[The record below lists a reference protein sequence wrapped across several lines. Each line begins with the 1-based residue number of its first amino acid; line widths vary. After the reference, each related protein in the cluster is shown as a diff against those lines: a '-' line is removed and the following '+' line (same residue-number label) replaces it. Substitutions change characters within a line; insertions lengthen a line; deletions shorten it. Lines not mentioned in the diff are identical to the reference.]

1 MSAGRRI
8 FVGDIHGCRK
18 EFERLLDRVRF
29 DPVGDELYLVGDV
42 VNRGPD
48 SLGALRLVRALNAR
62 VVIGNHDLHLLHVHA
77 GTRKP
82 KAGDT
87 LEELLAAPDAGE
99 LCAWLAAQPFVRT
112 FEDVYV
118 IHAGMHPAWT
128 DPQKELAASNR
139 VRPDA
144 AAQFATRVRYCD
156 GAGRQPDSDAADPG
170 PPFAPWFE
178 HYNPTRLGGRT
189 VVFGHWAAMGL
200 VHRPHLRGL
209 DTGCVW
215 GGQLTAWIAEE
226 DRLVHVQASQAYSRA
241 R

>member
-1 MSAGRRI
+1 
-8 FVGDIHGCRK
+8 V
-18 EFERLLDRVRF
+18 LD
-29 DPVGDELYLVGDV
+29 GL
-42 VNRGPD
+42 
-48 SLGALRLVRALNAR
+48 
-62 VVIGNHDLHLLHVHA
+62 
-77 GTRKP
+77 
-82 KAGDT
+82 
-87 LEELLAAPDAGE
+87 
-99 LCAWLAAQPFVRT
+99 
-112 FEDVYV
+112 YV
-118 IHAGMHPAWT
+118 IHAGMHPVWT
-128 DPQKELAASNR
+128 DPGRELAACDP
-139 VRPDA
+139 VTPDA
-144 AAQFATRVRYCD
+144 AALFATRVRYCD

-226 DRLVHVQASQAYSRA
+226 DRLVHVQAAQAYSRA